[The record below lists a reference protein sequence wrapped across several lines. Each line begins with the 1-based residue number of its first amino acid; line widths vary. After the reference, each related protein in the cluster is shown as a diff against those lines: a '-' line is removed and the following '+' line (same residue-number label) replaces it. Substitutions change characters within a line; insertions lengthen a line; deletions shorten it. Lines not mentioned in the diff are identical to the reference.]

1 MNFKDM
7 REVFQALMDGKELAF
22 EYHYNQYV
30 ISMRNGFIVDRG
42 GIFTGF
48 IPMDPDIYTI
58 SKEELLKS
66 VMFQV
71 KDPNWDNP
79 WKKNNI

>member
-1 MNFKDM
+1 M

-22 EYHYNQYV
+22 EYNYTQYV
-30 ISMRNGFIVDRG
+30 ISMRSGFIVNSD

-58 SKEELLKS
+58 FKEELLKS